1 MWQRSVIFECSD
13 MEPVIFSVPESGKR
27 QQTFSLIEQQYDKIT
42 IFFSGTTGIIYVLFP
57 VFL

>member
-1 MWQRSVIFECSD
+1 